1 MKKKSFWISVCIVF
15 TLFVVLIA
23 GMGIFVYKN
32 RSNTDIR
39 NVFDE
44 MIEKGYTTME
54 GAEHVTAGGFDA
66 IRILWSVKEGTPLR
80 IGIVYSM
87 EYKKLYI
94 YGDACMPEEIHDM
107 SYQEYFE
114 ECLKEY
120 GITWEEVED
129 SKEDFICKNML
140 GTWFAEHISSYNKDR
155 LGELEVLDFLMPYE
169 YCGKDNSEWITVT
182 ESVEEGYR
190 GTFNGKVQYTVW
202 DTGDFLCRQT
212 QKSRDYGYHDIMER
226 IEADIN
232 GFNTVS
238 EDIKAEWYCKWNG
251 QYEDEREYNSLAD
264 VFDYKINEFLD
275 WLQTGGEVK
284 GNLTKLAYTREE
296 GEEKTREMLMQC
308 SRSKLYRNLQT
319 ADYYIAGNELNIRL
333 AYYDYE
339 TENSD
344 WVENGKGELWQG
356 WITVK
361 IDDVRKFFGA
371 DGFYIERPKNWNV
384 SVTDGLGYLYKQYN
398 YYYYLEKYYNVLE
411 YSITTVPR
419 DDYYSTALKEY
430 LKEDIELSE
439 EIRAEHQ
446 GAYPLKIDYHLF
458 DFNDDGIEDYLVCM
472 HESKWSWRGKNMV
485 SVNMVRIY
493 IQEKNGTLR
502 CVFEEGIHLHDS
514 DMRYS
519 HAPMTVLEEKTGGYY
534 ILALPESEII
544 LEYNEESGKY
554 ELYERED

>member
-1 MKKKSFWISVCIVF
+1 MVKKKK
-15 TLFVVLIA
+15 VLILTCIITA
-23 GMGIFVYKN
+23 LLIVLTVGAGIFVYKN
-32 RSNTDIR
+32 RSNSNIA

-44 MIEKGYTTME
+44 MIENEHTAIE
-54 GAEHVTAGGFDA
+54 DAEHVTAGGYDA
-66 IRILWSVKEGTPLR
+66 IRMLWTIKEGTPLR

-94 YGDACMPEEIHDM
+94 YGDACMPEEIQDM

-120 GITWEEVED
+120 GITWEGVED
-129 SKEDFICKNML
+129 SKEDFICKNIL
-140 GTWFAEHISSYNKDR
+140 GTWFAEHNSSYTKDR
-155 LGELEVLDFLMPYE
+155 LGKLEVLDFLMPYE

-182 ESVEEGYR
+182 ETVEEGYR

-238 EDIKAEWYCKWNG
+238 EDIKAEWYCKWQR
-251 QYEDEREYNSLAD
+251 QYEDEQEYDSLAD
-264 VFDYKINEFLD
+264 VLNCSEFLD
-275 WLQTGGEVK
+275 WLQAGGAVE

-296 GEEKTREMLMQC
+296 GEEKTREMLEQC
-308 SRSKLYRNLQT
+308 SGSKLYRNLQT
-319 ADYYIAGNELNIRL
+319 ADYYIAGNELNIRM

-339 TENSD
+339 TENFD

-361 IDDVRKFFGA
+361 IDDVREFFDA
-371 DGFYIERPKNWNV
+371 EGFYIERPKNWNV
-384 SVTDGLGYLYKQYN
+384 SVTDGLGYLYKQYA
-398 YYYYLEKYYNVLE
+398 YYYYLEKYYHVLE

-419 DDYYSTALKEY
+419 DDYYNTVLEEY
-430 LKEDIELSE
+430 LKEDIELNE
-439 EIRAEHQ
+439 EIRKEHPEQ
-446 GAYPLKIDYHLF
+446 SKLIIDYHQF

-472 HESKWSWRGKNMV
+472 YKSYKSKSKNL
-485 SVNMVRIY
+485 VRIY

-502 CVFEEGIHLHDS
+502 CVFEGRIHLYDY

-519 HAPMTVLEEKTGGYY
+519 HVPLAVLEEKSGSYY

-544 LEYNEESGKY
+544 LKYNEESGKY
-554 ELYERED
+554 EYQ

>member
-1 MKKKSFWISVCIVF
+1 MVKKKSFWISACIIAA
-15 TLFVVLIA
+15 LLIA
-23 GMGIFVYKN
+23 LTVGIGIFVYKG

-44 MIEKGYTTME
+44 MIAKRYKVME
-54 GAEHVTAGGFDA
+54 DAEHVTAGGYDA
-66 IRILWSVKEGTPLR
+66 ICMLWTVKEGTPLR
-80 IGIVYSM
+80 IGIIYSM

-129 SKEDFICKNML
+129 SKEDFICKYIL
-140 GTWFAEHISSYNKDR
+140 GTWFTEYESGYTKDR

-182 ESVEEGYR
+182 ETVEEGYR
-190 GTFNGKVQYTVW
+190 GVFDGKVQYTAW
-202 DTGDFLCRQT
+202 DVGNFLCRQT
-212 QKSRDYGYHDIMER
+212 QKSRDYGYHGIMER

-238 EDIKAEWYCKWNG
+238 EDIKVKWYCKSNR
-251 QYEDEREYNSLAD
+251 QYEDEQEYDSLAD
-264 VFDYKINEFLD
+264 VFYLECHEFVD
-275 WLQTGGEVK
+275 WLQAGGEVK

-296 GEEKTREMLMQC
+296 GEAKTREMLKQC
-308 SRSKLYRNLQT
+308 SGSKLFRNLEV

-339 TENSD
+339 TENPD

-361 IDDVRKFFGA
+361 IDDIREFLRGY
-371 DGFYIERPKNWNV
+371 GFYIERPENWNV
-384 SVTDGLGYLYKQYN
+384 SDTDGLGYLYKDYD
-398 YYYYLEKYYNVLE
+398 YYDYLEKYYHVLE

-419 DDYYSTALKEY
+419 DDYYNTVLEEY
-430 LKEDIELSE
+430 LKEDIELNE
-439 EIRAEHQ
+439 EIRKEHPEQ
-446 GAYPLKIDYHLF
+446 SKLIIDYHQF

-472 HESKWSWRGKNMV
+472 YKSYKSKSKNL
-485 SVNMVRIY
+485 VRIY

-502 CVFEEGIHLHDS
+502 CVFEGRIHLYDY

-519 HAPMTVLEEKTGGYY
+519 HVPMTVLEEKTGGYY
-534 ILALPESEII
+534 ILALPEAET
-544 LEYNEESGKY
+544 LLRYNEESGEY
-554 ELYERED
+554 EYYERED